1 MGLFSGAGLFAVIW
15 AVVFFG
21 IFGLVFYIFFK
32 GFQQW
37 RYNNRQPQ
45 LTREATVVAK
55 RTDVSGGGSN
65 SNFSASTWYYV
76 TFEVED
82 GERIEFSVM
91 GSEYGLLAEGDR
103 GTLTTQGTRYI
114 EFERYI

>member
-1 MGLFSGAGLFAVIW
+1 MGLFNGAGLFGIVW

-21 IFGLVFYIFFK
+21 ILATVFFVFFRS
-32 GFQQW
+32 FQQW
-37 RYNNRQPQ
+37 RFNNKQPQ

-76 TFEVED
+76 TFEVES
-82 GERIEFSVM
+82 GERIELSVM
-91 GSEYGLLAEGDR
+91 GSEYGMLAEGDR
-103 GTLTTQGTRYI
+103 GRLTTQGTRYI
-114 EFERYI
+114 DFERYI